1 MSLMS
6 KKMVNGAV
14 ALGCMLFAAP
24 VMAHEALNEYVL
36 DPMMV
41 TAARYEKRD
50 VDIPAATEIY
60 DQEKIEK
67 LGANNVMEVVKNI
80 PGFTL
85 TASPTGNTY
94 IGFRGI
100 AKDNVAI
107 LVNGIPL
114 NQDGNYDLESIS
126 ADIIDRIEVVKGGAT
141 VLYGSN
147 ASAGVINI
155 ITNKKAAKNKVLI
168 GFGDKNKFKGAVNVA
183 TDKLQLSYSRQQ
195 SKDRG
200 FVYKNSGASNY
211 YTGDKLEKDSLNLQY
226 AISDNLSLQ
235 YMYSK
240 KVSDCSK
247 SVNGV
252 YKPGF
257 HSDIKYNFGQLR
269 YVNDDLQATV
279 FFRNRDWKFNTSTHQ
294 KGHNYGA
301 DLQDKFKLGNTM
313 LTVGAN
319 YENENTKNSNNI
331 EAAKRDSAAVFFM
344 TETEVS
350 DKTKIFLGAREAYV
364 EESGSNF
371 CPQFQVMHSLG
382 TDDNIYLNVNR
393 SMRAPHVNEQW
404 GTSTQLMN
412 PDLKAENGWNYEF
425 GWKKKLAADELFKV
439 NLYHMDINDRIYS
452 QRNYNG
458 SGKNMFLNANKYRN
472 TGVEVS
478 YEKAASERGYI
489 SKFSYNVGV
498 SYGNPEQ
505 KLAKGDWQR
514 VDFKLGLHAGVGYNL
529 GKTNANIYA
538 NYMAERINGVK
549 PMLDLTL
556 NVKQQITK
564 NDALRFAV
572 YNLLDRDDIRTGSS
586 SGTGAMLEERNWMLS
601 YEHSF

>member
-183 TDKLQLSYSRQQ
+183 TDKLYLSYSRQQ

-364 EESGSNF
+364 EESGSKF

-458 SGKNMFLNANKYRN
+458 SGKSMFLNANKYRN

-478 YEKAASERGYI
+478 YEKAASE
-489 SKFSYNVGV
+489 KFSYNVGV

-514 VDFKLGLHAGVGYNL
+514 VDFKLGLHAGLGYNL

>member
-14 ALGCMLFAAP
+14 ALGCLLFAAP

-100 AKDNVAI
+100 SKDNVAI

-155 ITNKKAAKNKVLI
+155 ITNRKAAKNKVLI

-364 EESGSNF
+364 EESGSKF

-458 SGKNMFLNANKYRN
+458 SGKSMFLNANKYRN

-478 YEKAASERGYI
+478 YEKAASE
-489 SKFSYNVGV
+489 KFSYNVGV

>member
-60 DQEKIEK
+60 DQQKIEK

-294 KGHNYGA
+294 KGHCYGA

-364 EESGSNF
+364 EESGSKF

-478 YEKAASERGYI
+478 YEKAASE
-489 SKFSYNVGV
+489 KFSYNVGV

>member
-14 ALGCMLFAAP
+14 ALGCLLFAAP

-155 ITNKKAAKNKVLI
+155 ITNKKADKNKVLI

-235 YMYSK
+235 YMCSK

-364 EESGSNF
+364 EESGSKF

-478 YEKAASERGYI
+478 YEKAASE
-489 SKFSYNVGV
+489 KFSYNVGV

-514 VDFKLGLHAGVGYNL
+514 VDFKLGLHAGLGYNL

>member
-1 MSLMS
+1 MSSMS

-60 DQEKIEK
+60 DQQKIEK

-100 AKDNVAI
+100 SKDNVAI

-168 GFGDKNKFKGAVNVA
+168 GFGDKNKFKSAVNVA

-200 FVYKNSGASNY
+200 FVYKNSGVSNY

-247 SVNGV
+247 SVKGV
-252 YKPGF
+252 YQPGF

-313 LTVGAN
+313 MTVGAN

-364 EESGSNF
+364 EKSGSKF

-382 TDDNIYLNVNR
+382 TDDNIYMNVNR

-439 NLYHMDINDRIYS
+439 NLYYMDINDRIYS

-458 SGKNMFLNANKYRN
+458 SGKSMFLNANKYRN

-478 YEKAASERGYI
+478 YEKAASE
-489 SKFSYNVGV
+489 KFSYNVGV

>member
-1 MSLMS
+1 MSSMS

-41 TAARYEKRD
+41 TAARYEQRD

-60 DQEKIEK
+60 DQQKIEK
-67 LGANNVMEVVKNI
+67 LGANNVMEVVKSI

-100 AKDNVAI
+100 SKDNVAI
-107 LVNGIPL
+107 LINGIPL

-183 TDKLQLSYSRQQ
+183 ADKLQLSYSRQQ

-364 EESGSNF
+364 EESGSKF

-478 YEKAASERGYI
+478 YEKAASE
-489 SKFSYNVGV
+489 KFSYNVGV

>member
-67 LGANNVMEVVKNI
+67 LGANNVMEIVKNI

-364 EESGSNF
+364 EESGSKF

-478 YEKAASERGYI
+478 YEKAASE
-489 SKFSYNVGV
+489 KFSYNVGV

>member
-60 DQEKIEK
+60 DQQKIEK

-247 SVNGV
+247 SVDGV

-364 EESGSNF
+364 EESGSKF

-452 QRNYNG
+452 KSNYNG

-478 YEKAASERGYI
+478 YEKAASN
-489 SKFSYNVGV
+489 KFSYNVGI

-505 KLAKGDWQR
+505 KLAVGDWER

-529 GKTNANIYA
+529 CKTSANLYA
-538 NYMAERINGVK
+538 NYMAERVNGVK
-549 PMLDLTL
+549 PMLDLNL

-586 SGTGAMLEERNWMLS
+586 TGTGAMLEDRNWMLS

>member
-1 MSLMS
+1 MSSMS

-41 TAARYEKRD
+41 TAARYEQRD

-60 DQEKIEK
+60 DQQKIEK

-100 AKDNVAI
+100 SKDNVAI
-107 LVNGIPL
+107 LINGIPL

-364 EESGSNF
+364 EESGSKF

-404 GTSTQLMN
+404 GTATQLMN

-458 SGKNMFLNANKYRN
+458 SGKSMFLNANKYRN

-478 YEKAASERGYI
+478 YEKAASE
-489 SKFSYNVGV
+489 KFSYNVGV

-514 VDFKLGLHAGVGYNL
+514 VDFKLGLHAGLGYNL

>member
-6 KKMVNGAV
+6 TKMVNGAV

-60 DQEKIEK
+60 DQQKIEK

-364 EESGSNF
+364 EESGSKF
-371 CPQFQVMHSLG
+371 CPQFKVMHSLG

-478 YEKAASERGYI
+478 YEKAASE
-489 SKFSYNVGV
+489 KFSYNVGV

>member
-60 DQEKIEK
+60 DQQKIEK

-364 EESGSNF
+364 EESGSKF

-458 SGKNMFLNANKYRN
+458 SGKSMFLNANKYRN

-478 YEKAASERGYI
+478 YEKAASE
-489 SKFSYNVGV
+489 KFSYNVGV

-556 NVKQQITK
+556 NVKQQISK

>member
-60 DQEKIEK
+60 DQQKIEK

-247 SVNGV
+247 SVDGV

-364 EESGSNF
+364 EESGSKF

-458 SGKNMFLNANKYRN
+458 SGKSMFLNANKYRN

-478 YEKAASERGYI
+478 YEKAASE
-489 SKFSYNVGV
+489 KFSYNVGV

-514 VDFKLGLHAGVGYNL
+514 VDFKLGLHAGVGYSL

-538 NYMAERINGVK
+538 NYMAERINGVN

>member
-1 MSLMS
+1 MGLMS

-60 DQEKIEK
+60 DQQKIER

-247 SVNGV
+247 SVDGV

-364 EESGSNF
+364 EESGSKF
-371 CPQFQVMHSLG
+371 CPQFKVMHSLG

-404 GTSTQLMN
+404 GTATQLMN

-458 SGKNMFLNANKYRN
+458 SGKSMFLNANKYRN

-478 YEKAASERGYI
+478 YEKAASE
-489 SKFSYNVGV
+489 KFSYNVGV

-514 VDFKLGLHAGVGYNL
+514 VDFKLGLHAGLGYNL

>member
-6 KKMVNGAV
+6 KKMVNVAI

-60 DQEKIEK
+60 DQQKIEK

-364 EESGSNF
+364 EESGSKF

-478 YEKAASERGYI
+478 YEKAASE
-489 SKFSYNVGV
+489 KFSYNVGV

>member
-14 ALGCMLFAAP
+14 ALGCMLFAVP

-60 DQEKIEK
+60 DQQKIEK

-200 FVYKNSGASNY
+200 FVYKNSCASNY

-252 YKPGF
+252 YQPGF

-364 EESGSNF
+364 EESGSKF

-404 GTSTQLMN
+404 GTATQLMN

-425 GWKKKLAADELFKV
+425 GWKKKLATDELFKV

-458 SGKNMFLNANKYRN
+458 SGKSMFLNANKYRN

-478 YEKAASERGYI
+478 YEKAASE
-489 SKFSYNVGV
+489 KFSYNVGV

-514 VDFKLGLHAGVGYNL
+514 VDFKLGLHAGLGYNL

>member
-1 MSLMS
+1 MSSMS

-41 TAARYEKRD
+41 TAARYEQRD
-50 VDIPAATEIY
+50 IDIPAATEIY

-240 KVSDCSK
+240 KVSDCSRL
-247 SVNGV
+247 VDGA

-350 DKTKIFLGAREAYV
+350 DKTQIFLGAREAYV
-364 EESGSNF
+364 EKSGSKF

-404 GTSTQLMN
+404 GTATQLMN

-458 SGKNMFLNANKYRN
+458 SGKSMFMNANKYRN

-478 YEKAASERGYI
+478 YEKAASE
-489 SKFSYNVGV
+489 KFSYNVGV

-514 VDFKLGLHAGVGYNL
+514 VDFKLGLHAGVGYSL

-572 YNLLDRDDIRTGSS
+572 YNLLNRDDIRTGSS

>member
-60 DQEKIEK
+60 DQQKIEK

-364 EESGSNF
+364 EESGSKF

-458 SGKNMFLNANKYRN
+458 SGKSMFLNANKYRN

-478 YEKAASERGYI
+478 YEKAASE
-489 SKFSYNVGV
+489 KFSYNVGV

-572 YNLLDRDDIRTGSS
+572 YNLLGRDDIRTGSS

>member
-240 KVSDCSK
+240 KGSDCSK

-252 YKPGF
+252 YQPGF

-364 EESGSNF
+364 EESGSKF

-404 GTSTQLMN
+404 GTATQLMN

-458 SGKNMFLNANKYRN
+458 SGKSMFLNANKYRN

-478 YEKAASERGYI
+478 YEKAASE
-489 SKFSYNVGV
+489 KFSYNVGV

-514 VDFKLGLHAGVGYNL
+514 VDFKLGLHAGLGYNL

>member
-364 EESGSNF
+364 EKSGSKF

-412 PDLKAENGWNYEF
+412 PDLKAENGWNYEL

-458 SGKNMFLNANKYRN
+458 SGKSMFLNANKYRN

-478 YEKAASERGYI
+478 YEKAASE
-489 SKFSYNVGV
+489 KFSYNVGV

-586 SGTGAMLEERNWMLS
+586 SGTGAMLEKRNWMLS

>member
-1 MSLMS
+1 
-6 KKMVNGAV
+6 MVNSAV

-60 DQEKIEK
+60 DQQKIEK

-364 EESGSNF
+364 EKSGSKF

-458 SGKNMFLNANKYRN
+458 SGKSMFLNANKYRN

-478 YEKAASERGYI
+478 YEKAASE
-489 SKFSYNVGV
+489 KFSYNVGV

>member
-60 DQEKIEK
+60 DQQKIEK

-364 EESGSNF
+364 EESGSKF

-412 PDLKAENGWNYEF
+412 PNLKAENGWNYEF

-458 SGKNMFLNANKYRN
+458 SGKSMFLNANKYRN

-478 YEKAASERGYI
+478 YEKAASE
-489 SKFSYNVGV
+489 KFSYNVGV

>member
-60 DQEKIEK
+60 DQQKIEK

-247 SVNGV
+247 SVDGV

-364 EESGSNF
+364 EESGSKF

-458 SGKNMFLNANKYRN
+458 SGKSLFLNANKYRN

-478 YEKAASERGYI
+478 YEKAASE
-489 SKFSYNVGV
+489 KFSYNVGV

>member
-60 DQEKIEK
+60 DQQKIEK

-155 ITNKKAAKNKVLI
+155 MTNKKAAKNKVLI

-350 DKTKIFLGAREAYV
+350 DKTKIFFGAREAYV
-364 EESGSNF
+364 EESGSKF

-458 SGKNMFLNANKYRN
+458 SGKSMFLNANKYRN

-478 YEKAASERGYI
+478 YEKAASE
-489 SKFSYNVGV
+489 KFSYNVGV

>member
-60 DQEKIEK
+60 DQQKIEK

-364 EESGSNF
+364 EKSGSKF

-404 GTSTQLMN
+404 GTATQLMN

-439 NLYHMDINDRIYS
+439 NVYHMDINDRIYS

-458 SGKNMFLNANKYRN
+458 SGKSMFLNVNKYRN

-478 YEKAASERGYI
+478 YEKAASE
-489 SKFSYNVGV
+489 KFSYNVGV

-538 NYMAERINGVK
+538 NYMAERINGVQ

>member
-100 AKDNVAI
+100 SKDNVAI

-155 ITNKKAAKNKVLI
+155 ITNKKAAKNKVLV

-240 KVSDCSK
+240 KVSDCSRL
-247 SVNGV
+247 VDGA

-364 EESGSNF
+364 EKSGSKF

-412 PDLKAENGWNYEF
+412 PDLKAENGWNYEL

-458 SGKNMFLNANKYRN
+458 SDKSMFLNANKYRN

-478 YEKAASERGYI
+478 YEKAASE
-489 SKFSYNVGV
+489 KFSYNVGV

-514 VDFKLGLHAGVGYNL
+514 VDFKLGLHAGVGYSL

>member
-1 MSLMS
+1 MSSMS
-6 KKMVNGAV
+6 KKMVNSAV
-14 ALGCMLFAAP
+14 ALGCLLFATP

-36 DPMMV
+36 DPIMV

-60 DQEKIEK
+60 DQQKIEK

-364 EESGSNF
+364 EKSGSKF
-371 CPQFQVMHSLG
+371 CPQFQIMHSLG

-458 SGKNMFLNANKYRN
+458 SGKSMFLNANKYRN

-478 YEKAASERGYI
+478 YEKAASE
-489 SKFSYNVGV
+489 KFSYNVGV

>member
-14 ALGCMLFAAP
+14 ALGCLLFAAP

-60 DQEKIEK
+60 DQQKIEK

-364 EESGSNF
+364 EESGSKF
-371 CPQFQVMHSLG
+371 CPQFQVIHSLG

-478 YEKAASERGYI
+478 YEKAASE
-489 SKFSYNVGV
+489 KFSYNVGV

>member
-60 DQEKIEK
+60 DQQKIEK

-226 AISDNLSLQ
+226 AISDNLSLK

-240 KVSDCSK
+240 KVSDCSRL
-247 SVNGV
+247 VDGA

-364 EESGSNF
+364 EKSGSKF

-412 PDLKAENGWNYEF
+412 PDLKAENGWNYEL

-452 QRNYNG
+452 QRNYND
-458 SGKNMFLNANKYRN
+458 SGKSMFLNANKYRN

-478 YEKAASERGYI
+478 YEKAASE
-489 SKFSYNVGV
+489 KFSYNVGV

>member
-155 ITNKKAAKNKVLI
+155 ITNKKAAKNKVLV

-200 FVYKNSGASNY
+200 FVYKNSGVSNY

-247 SVNGV
+247 SVKGV
-252 YKPGF
+252 YQPGF

-279 FFRNRDWKFNTSTHQ
+279 FFRNRDWKFNTFTHQ

-344 TETEVS
+344 TETDVS

-364 EESGSNF
+364 EKSGSKF

-412 PDLKAENGWNYEF
+412 PDLKAENGWNYEL

-458 SGKNMFLNANKYRN
+458 SGKSMFLNANKYRN

-478 YEKAASERGYI
+478 YEKAASE
-489 SKFSYNVGV
+489 KFSYNVGV

-514 VDFKLGLHAGVGYNL
+514 VDFKLGLHAGLGYNL

>member
-60 DQEKIEK
+60 DQQKIEK

-126 ADIIDRIEVVKGGAT
+126 TDIIDRIEVVKGGAT

-364 EESGSNF
+364 EESGSKF

-458 SGKNMFLNANKYRN
+458 SGKSMFLNANKYRN

-478 YEKAASERGYI
+478 YEKAASE
-489 SKFSYNVGV
+489 KFSYNVGV

>member
-60 DQEKIEK
+60 DQQKIEK

-364 EESGSNF
+364 EESGSKF

-458 SGKNMFLNANKYRN
+458 SGKSMFLNANKYRN

-478 YEKAASERGYI
+478 YEKAALE
-489 SKFSYNVGV
+489 KFSYNVGV

>member
-60 DQEKIEK
+60 DQQKIEK

-252 YKPGF
+252 YQPGF

-364 EESGSNF
+364 EESGSKF
-371 CPQFQVMHSLG
+371 CPQFQVMYSLG

-458 SGKNMFLNANKYRN
+458 SGKSMFLNANKYRN

-478 YEKAASERGYI
+478 YEKAASE
-489 SKFSYNVGV
+489 KFSYNVGV

>member
-36 DPMMV
+36 NPMMV

-60 DQEKIEK
+60 DQQKIEK

-247 SVNGV
+247 SVDGV

-364 EESGSNF
+364 EESGSKF

-478 YEKAASERGYI
+478 YEKAASE
-489 SKFSYNVGV
+489 KFSYNVGV

>member
-36 DPMMV
+36 NPMMV

-60 DQEKIEK
+60 DQQKIEK

-364 EESGSNF
+364 EESGSKF

-458 SGKNMFLNANKYRN
+458 SGKSMFLNANKYRN

-478 YEKAASERGYI
+478 YEKAASE
-489 SKFSYNVGV
+489 KFSYNVGV

-514 VDFKLGLHAGVGYNL
+514 VDFKLGLHAGVGYSL

>member
-60 DQEKIEK
+60 DQQKIEK

-247 SVNGV
+247 SVDGV

-364 EESGSNF
+364 EESGSKF

-458 SGKNMFLNANKYRN
+458 SGKSMFLNANKYRN

-478 YEKAASERGYI
+478 YEKAASE
-489 SKFSYNVGV
+489 KFSYNVGV

-549 PMLDLTL
+549 PMLDFTL

>member
-252 YKPGF
+252 YQPGF

-364 EESGSNF
+364 EESGSKF

-478 YEKAASERGYI
+478 YEKAASE
-489 SKFSYNVGV
+489 KFSYNVGV

>member
-14 ALGCMLFAAP
+14 ALGCILFAAP

-60 DQEKIEK
+60 DQQKIEK

-364 EESGSNF
+364 EKSGSKF

-458 SGKNMFLNANKYRN
+458 SGKSMFLNANKYRN

-478 YEKAASERGYI
+478 YEKAASE
-489 SKFSYNVGV
+489 KFSYNVGV

-505 KLAKGDWQR
+505 KLPKGDWQR

>member
-36 DPMMV
+36 DPMMI

-60 DQEKIEK
+60 DQQKIEK

-168 GFGDKNKFKGAVNVA
+168 GLGDKNKFKGAVNVA

-211 YTGDKLEKDSLNLQY
+211 DTGDKLEKDSLNLQY

-364 EESGSNF
+364 EESGSKF

-478 YEKAASERGYI
+478 YEKAASE
-489 SKFSYNVGV
+489 KFSYNVGV